1 MEIFVRGDNVKVTEA
16 IENYVKDKL
25 KRIDKYIGDNEHVK
39 ATAVINVKNHN
50 QKVEITIPLKS
61 FIIRAEETRDDLYA
75 AIDVVVDKLERQI
88 RKNKTKLQSKKVKE
102 YSSKEFVIE
111 EIESYENEEDEKIVK
126 RKKIEVKPMS
136 EEEAIL
142 QMDMIPYFSDLKND
156 GAKGRQKLN
165 QITRYLGIIIAFFQ
179 GFAMVYAFGGKNLSA
194 MEIMKSSIVM
204 TAGTSFL
211 LWLGDRI
218 TQKGL
223 GNGISLIIMAG
234 IISTVPKMFIDAFT
248 SLVTD
253 NSSLLIGIVSYAVFV
268 IIYLLLVVA
277 IVFVEESERRI
288 PIQYSNQTTSAYGAK
303 QTYIPFKLNSA
314 GVMPV
319 ILASAVISVPAFL
332 ASIMKKEGFTLFVEK
347 YLTYTTPVGFIVY
360 ILLIFVF
367 GFFYTILQANPE
379 ELAKNL
385 NKNGGYIPG
394 IRPGKETTTYIKT
407 VLKRLTLVGTL
418 FLAILAGLPIIFSAI
433 SNLPSSVSIGGT
445 GMLIVI
451 GVALETYRQLESSLV
466 NRNYKGGK

>member
-1 MEIFVRGDNVKVTEA
+1 MFKNLRQIWNPKNKDIKKRIGYTLFALLIFAVGNTITVPGMKAVVQDLGFLEYLNA
-16 IENYVKDKL
+16 ISGGGL
-25 KRIDKYIGDNEHVK
+25 KRFTIFGLGVMPYIS
-39 ATAVINVKNHN
+39 ASI
-50 QKVEITIPLKS
+50 
-61 FIIRAEETRDDLYA
+61 
-75 AIDVVVDKLERQI
+75 VV
-88 RKNKTKLQSKKVKE
+88 S
-102 YSSKEFVIE
+102 
-111 EIESYENEEDEKIVK
+111 
-126 RKKIEVKPMS
+126 
-136 EEEAIL
+136 IL

-288 PIQYSNQTTSAYGAK
+288 PIQYSNQTTSAYGTK

>member
-1 MEIFVRGDNVKVTEA
+1 MFKNLRQIWNPKNKDIKKRIGYTLFALLIFAVGNTITVPGMKAVVQDLGFLEYLNA
-16 IENYVKDKL
+16 ISGGGL
-25 KRIDKYIGDNEHVK
+25 KRFTIFGLGVMPYIS
-39 ATAVINVKNHN
+39 ASI
-50 QKVEITIPLKS
+50 
-61 FIIRAEETRDDLYA
+61 
-75 AIDVVVDKLERQI
+75 VV
-88 RKNKTKLQSKKVKE
+88 S
-102 YSSKEFVIE
+102 
-111 EIESYENEEDEKIVK
+111 
-126 RKKIEVKPMS
+126 
-136 EEEAIL
+136 IL

-418 FLAILAGLPIIFSAI
+418 FLAILAVLPIIFSAI

>member
-1 MEIFVRGDNVKVTEA
+1 MFKNLRQIWNPKNKDIKKRIGYTLFALLIFAVGNTITVPGMKAVVQDLGFLEYLNA
-16 IENYVKDKL
+16 ISGGGL
-25 KRIDKYIGDNEHVK
+25 KRFTIFGLGVMPYIS
-39 ATAVINVKNHN
+39 ASI
-50 QKVEITIPLKS
+50 
-61 FIIRAEETRDDLYA
+61 
-75 AIDVVVDKLERQI
+75 VV
-88 RKNKTKLQSKKVKE
+88 S
-102 YSSKEFVIE
+102 
-111 EIESYENEEDEKIVK
+111 
-126 RKKIEVKPMS
+126 
-136 EEEAIL
+136 IL

-394 IRPGKETTTYIKT
+394 IRPGKESTTYIKT

-418 FLAILAGLPIIFSAI
+418 FLAILAGIPIIFSAI

>member
-1 MEIFVRGDNVKVTEA
+1 MFKNLRQIWNPKNKDIKKRIGYTLFALFIFA
-16 IENYVKDKL
+16 IGNTITVPGMKAVVKDLGFLEYLNAISGGGL
-25 KRIDKYIGDNEHVK
+25 KKFTIFGLGVMPYIS
-39 ATAVINVKNHN
+39 A
-50 QKVEITIPLKS
+50 S
-61 FIIRAEETRDDLYA
+61 II
-75 AIDVVVDKLERQI
+75 V
-88 RKNKTKLQSKKVKE
+88 S
-102 YSSKEFVIE
+102 
-111 EIESYENEEDEKIVK
+111 
-126 RKKIEVKPMS
+126 
-136 EEEAIL
+136 IL
-142 QMDMIPYFSDLKND
+142 QMDIIPYFSDLKND

-165 QITRYLGIIIAFFQ
+165 QITRYLGIIIAFLQ
-179 GFAMVYAFGGKNLSA
+179 GLAMVYAFGGKNLST
-194 MEIMKSSIVM
+194 MEIMKLSIIM

-234 IISTVPKMFIDAFT
+234 IISTVPKMFIDAFS
-248 SLVTD
+248 SLVID

-332 ASIMKKEGFTLFVEK
+332 ASIIKKEGFTLFVEK

-379 ELAKNL
+379 ELSKNL

-407 VLKRLTLVGTL
+407 VLKRLTLVGTS

>member
-1 MEIFVRGDNVKVTEA
+1 MFKNLRQIWNPK
-16 IENYVKDKL
+16 NKDIK
-25 KRIDKYIGDNEHVK
+25 KRIGYTLFALLIFAVGNTITVPGMKAVVQDLGFLEYLNAISGGGLKKFTIFGLGVMPYIS
-39 ATAVINVKNHN
+39 ASI
-50 QKVEITIPLKS
+50 
-61 FIIRAEETRDDLYA
+61 
-75 AIDVVVDKLERQI
+75 VV
-88 RKNKTKLQSKKVKE
+88 S
-102 YSSKEFVIE
+102 
-111 EIESYENEEDEKIVK
+111 
-126 RKKIEVKPMS
+126 
-136 EEEAIL
+136 IL

>member
-1 MEIFVRGDNVKVTEA
+1 MFKNLRQIWNPKNKDIKKRIGYTLFALLIFAVGNTITVPGMKAVVQDLGFLEYLNA
-16 IENYVKDKL
+16 ISGGGL
-25 KRIDKYIGDNEHVK
+25 KRFTIFGLGVMPYIS
-39 ATAVINVKNHN
+39 ASI
-50 QKVEITIPLKS
+50 
-61 FIIRAEETRDDLYA
+61 
-75 AIDVVVDKLERQI
+75 VV
-88 RKNKTKLQSKKVKE
+88 S
-102 YSSKEFVIE
+102 
-111 EIESYENEEDEKIVK
+111 
-126 RKKIEVKPMS
+126 
-136 EEEAIL
+136 IL

-248 SLVTD
+248 SLVID

-379 ELAKNL
+379 ELSKNL

-418 FLAILAGLPIIFSAI
+418 FLSILAGLPIIFSAI

>member
-1 MEIFVRGDNVKVTEA
+1 MFKNLRQIWNPKNKDIKKRIGYTLFALFIFA
-16 IENYVKDKL
+16 IGNTITVPGMKAVVKDLGFLEYLNAISGGGL
-25 KRIDKYIGDNEHVK
+25 KKFTIFGLGVMPYIS
-39 ATAVINVKNHN
+39 A
-50 QKVEITIPLKS
+50 S
-61 FIIRAEETRDDLYA
+61 II
-75 AIDVVVDKLERQI
+75 V
-88 RKNKTKLQSKKVKE
+88 S
-102 YSSKEFVIE
+102 
-111 EIESYENEEDEKIVK
+111 
-126 RKKIEVKPMS
+126 
-136 EEEAIL
+136 IL
-142 QMDMIPYFSDLKND
+142 QMDIIPYFSDLKND

-165 QITRYLGIIIAFFQ
+165 QITRYLGIIIAFLQ
-179 GFAMVYAFGGKNLSA
+179 GLAMVYAFGGKNLST
-194 MEIMKSSIVM
+194 MEIMKSSIIM

-234 IISTVPKMFIDAFT
+234 IISTVPKMFIDAFS
-248 SLVTD
+248 SLVID

-332 ASIMKKEGFTLFVEK
+332 ASIIKKEGFTLFEEK

-379 ELAKNL
+379 ELSKNL

-407 VLKRLTLVGTL
+407 VLKRLTLVGTS

>member
-1 MEIFVRGDNVKVTEA
+1 MFKNLRQIWNPKNKDIKKRIGYTLFALLIFAVGNTITVPGMKAVVQDLGFLEYLNA
-16 IENYVKDKL
+16 ISGGGL
-25 KRIDKYIGDNEHVK
+25 KRFTIFGLGVMPYIS
-39 ATAVINVKNHN
+39 ASI
-50 QKVEITIPLKS
+50 
-61 FIIRAEETRDDLYA
+61 
-75 AIDVVVDKLERQI
+75 VV
-88 RKNKTKLQSKKVKE
+88 S
-102 YSSKEFVIE
+102 
-111 EIESYENEEDEKIVK
+111 
-126 RKKIEVKPMS
+126 
-136 EEEAIL
+136 IL
-142 QMDMIPYFSDLKND
+142 QMDIIPYFSDLKND

-223 GNGISLIIMAG
+223 GNGISLIIIAG

>member
-1 MEIFVRGDNVKVTEA
+1 MFKNLRQIWNPKNKDIKKRIGYTLFALLIFAVGNTITVPGMKAVVQDLGFLEYLNA
-16 IENYVKDKL
+16 ISGGGL
-25 KRIDKYIGDNEHVK
+25 KRFTIFGLGVMPYIS
-39 ATAVINVKNHN
+39 ASI
-50 QKVEITIPLKS
+50 
-61 FIIRAEETRDDLYA
+61 
-75 AIDVVVDKLERQI
+75 VV
-88 RKNKTKLQSKKVKE
+88 S
-102 YSSKEFVIE
+102 
-111 EIESYENEEDEKIVK
+111 
-126 RKKIEVKPMS
+126 
-136 EEEAIL
+136 IL

-248 SLVTD
+248 SLVID

-360 ILLIFVF
+360 ILLIFVI

>member
-1 MEIFVRGDNVKVTEA
+1 MFKNLRQIWNPKNKDIKKRIGYTLFALLIFAVGNTITVPGMKAVVQDLGFLEYLNA
-16 IENYVKDKL
+16 ISGGGL
-25 KRIDKYIGDNEHVK
+25 KRFTIFGLGVMPYIS
-39 ATAVINVKNHN
+39 ASI
-50 QKVEITIPLKS
+50 
-61 FIIRAEETRDDLYA
+61 
-75 AIDVVVDKLERQI
+75 VV
-88 RKNKTKLQSKKVKE
+88 S
-102 YSSKEFVIE
+102 
-111 EIESYENEEDEKIVK
+111 
-126 RKKIEVKPMS
+126 
-136 EEEAIL
+136 IL

-253 NSSLLIGIVSYAVFV
+253 NSSLLIGSVSYAVFV

>member
-1 MEIFVRGDNVKVTEA
+1 MFKNLRQIWNPKNKDIKKRIGYTLFALFIFA
-16 IENYVKDKL
+16 IGNTITVPGMKAVVKDLGFLEYLNAISGGGL
-25 KRIDKYIGDNEHVK
+25 KKFTIFGLGVMPYIS
-39 ATAVINVKNHN
+39 A
-50 QKVEITIPLKS
+50 S
-61 FIIRAEETRDDLYA
+61 II
-75 AIDVVVDKLERQI
+75 V
-88 RKNKTKLQSKKVKE
+88 S
-102 YSSKEFVIE
+102 
-111 EIESYENEEDEKIVK
+111 
-126 RKKIEVKPMS
+126 
-136 EEEAIL
+136 IL
-142 QMDMIPYFSDLKND
+142 QMDIIPYFSDLKND

-165 QITRYLGIIIAFFQ
+165 QITRYLGIIIAFLQ
-179 GFAMVYAFGGKNLSA
+179 GLAMVYAFGGKNLST
-194 MEIMKSSIVM
+194 MEIMKSSIIM

-234 IISTVPKMFIDAFT
+234 IISTVPKMFIDAFS
-248 SLVTD
+248 SLVID

-332 ASIMKKEGFTLFVEK
+332 ASIIKKEGFTLFVEK

-379 ELAKNL
+379 ELSKNL

-407 VLKRLTLVGTL
+407 VLKRLTLVGTS

-451 GVALETYRQLESSLV
+451 GVALETYRQLESSLI
-466 NRNYKGGK
+466 NRNYKGGR

>member
-1 MEIFVRGDNVKVTEA
+1 MFKNLRQIWNPKNKDIKKRIGYTLFALLIFAVGNTITVPGMKAVVQDLGFLEYLNA
-16 IENYVKDKL
+16 ISGGGL
-25 KRIDKYIGDNEHVK
+25 KRFTIFGLGVMPYIS
-39 ATAVINVKNHN
+39 ASI
-50 QKVEITIPLKS
+50 
-61 FIIRAEETRDDLYA
+61 
-75 AIDVVVDKLERQI
+75 VV
-88 RKNKTKLQSKKVKE
+88 S
-102 YSSKEFVIE
+102 
-111 EIESYENEEDEKIVK
+111 
-126 RKKIEVKPMS
+126 
-136 EEEAIL
+136 IL

-466 NRNYKGGK
+466 NKGGK

>member
-1 MEIFVRGDNVKVTEA
+1 MFKNLRQIWNPKNKDIKKRIGYTLFALLIFA
-16 IENYVKDKL
+16 IGNTITVPGMKAVVKDLGFLEYLNAISGGGL
-25 KRIDKYIGDNEHVK
+25 KKFTIFGLGVMPYIS
-39 ATAVINVKNHN
+39 A
-50 QKVEITIPLKS
+50 S
-61 FIIRAEETRDDLYA
+61 II
-75 AIDVVVDKLERQI
+75 V
-88 RKNKTKLQSKKVKE
+88 S
-102 YSSKEFVIE
+102 
-111 EIESYENEEDEKIVK
+111 
-126 RKKIEVKPMS
+126 
-136 EEEAIL
+136 IL
-142 QMDMIPYFSDLKND
+142 QMDIIPYFSDLKND

-165 QITRYLGIIIAFFQ
+165 QITRYLGIIIAFLQ
-179 GFAMVYAFGGKNLSA
+179 GLAMVYAFGGKNLST
-194 MEIMKSSIVM
+194 MEIMKSSIIM

-234 IISTVPKMFIDAFT
+234 IISTVPKMFIDAFS
-248 SLVTD
+248 SLVID

-332 ASIMKKEGFTLFVEK
+332 ASIIKKEEFTLFVEK

-379 ELAKNL
+379 ELSKNL

-407 VLKRLTLVGTL
+407 VLKRLTLVGTS

>member
-1 MEIFVRGDNVKVTEA
+1 MFKNLRQIWNPKNKDIKKRIGYTLFALFIFA
-16 IENYVKDKL
+16 IGNTITVPGMKAVVKDLGFLEYLNAISGGGL
-25 KRIDKYIGDNEHVK
+25 KKFTIFGLGVMPYIS
-39 ATAVINVKNHN
+39 A
-50 QKVEITIPLKS
+50 S
-61 FIIRAEETRDDLYA
+61 II
-75 AIDVVVDKLERQI
+75 V
-88 RKNKTKLQSKKVKE
+88 S
-102 YSSKEFVIE
+102 
-111 EIESYENEEDEKIVK
+111 
-126 RKKIEVKPMS
+126 
-136 EEEAIL
+136 IL
-142 QMDMIPYFSDLKND
+142 QMDIIPYFSDLKND

-165 QITRYLGIIIAFFQ
+165 QITRYLGIIIAFLQ
-179 GFAMVYAFGGKNLSA
+179 GLAMVYAFGGKNLST
-194 MEIMKSSIVM
+194 MEIMKSSIIM

-234 IISTVPKMFIDAFT
+234 IISTVPKMFIDAFS
-248 SLVTD
+248 SLVID

-319 ILASAVISVPAFL
+319 ILASVVISVPAFL
-332 ASIMKKEGFTLFVEK
+332 ASIIKKEGFTLFVEK

-379 ELAKNL
+379 ELSKNL

-407 VLKRLTLVGTL
+407 VLKRLTLVGTS

>member
-1 MEIFVRGDNVKVTEA
+1 MFKNLRQIWNPKNKDIKKRIGYTLFALLIFAVGNTITVPGMKAVVQDLGFLEYLNA
-16 IENYVKDKL
+16 ISGGGL
-25 KRIDKYIGDNEHVK
+25 KRFTIFGLGVMPYIS
-39 ATAVINVKNHN
+39 ASI
-50 QKVEITIPLKS
+50 
-61 FIIRAEETRDDLYA
+61 
-75 AIDVVVDKLERQI
+75 VV
-88 RKNKTKLQSKKVKE
+88 S
-102 YSSKEFVIE
+102 
-111 EIESYENEEDEKIVK
+111 
-126 RKKIEVKPMS
+126 
-136 EEEAIL
+136 IL

-156 GAKGRQKLN
+156 GARGRQKLN

>member
-1 MEIFVRGDNVKVTEA
+1 MSHPYIKKRIGYTLFALLIFA
-16 IENYVKDKL
+16 IGNTITVPGMKAVVKDLGFLEYLNAISGGGL
-25 KRIDKYIGDNEHVK
+25 KKFTIFGLGVMPYIS
-39 ATAVINVKNHN
+39 A
-50 QKVEITIPLKS
+50 S
-61 FIIRAEETRDDLYA
+61 II
-75 AIDVVVDKLERQI
+75 V
-88 RKNKTKLQSKKVKE
+88 S
-102 YSSKEFVIE
+102 
-111 EIESYENEEDEKIVK
+111 
-126 RKKIEVKPMS
+126 
-136 EEEAIL
+136 IL
-142 QMDMIPYFSDLKND
+142 QMDIIPYFSDLKND

-165 QITRYLGIIIAFFQ
+165 QITRYLGIIIAFLQ
-179 GFAMVYAFGGKNLSA
+179 GLAMVYAFGGKNLST
-194 MEIMKSSIVM
+194 MEIMKSSIIM

-234 IISTVPKMFIDAFT
+234 IISTVPKMFIDAFS
-248 SLVTD
+248 SLVID

-332 ASIMKKEGFTLFVEK
+332 ASIIKKEGFTLFVEK

-379 ELAKNL
+379 ELSKNL

-407 VLKRLTLVGTL
+407 VLKRLTLVGTS

>member
-1 MEIFVRGDNVKVTEA
+1 MFKNLRQIWNPKNKDIKKRIGYTLFALLIFAVGNTITVPGMKAVVQDLGFLEYLNA
-16 IENYVKDKL
+16 ISGGGL
-25 KRIDKYIGDNEHVK
+25 KRFTIFGLGVMPYIS
-39 ATAVINVKNHN
+39 ASI
-50 QKVEITIPLKS
+50 
-61 FIIRAEETRDDLYA
+61 
-75 AIDVVVDKLERQI
+75 VV
-88 RKNKTKLQSKKVKE
+88 S
-102 YSSKEFVIE
+102 
-111 EIESYENEEDEKIVK
+111 
-126 RKKIEVKPMS
+126 
-136 EEEAIL
+136 IL

-379 ELAKNL
+379 ELSKNL

-418 FLAILAGLPIIFSAI
+418 FLSILAGLPIIFSAI

>member
-1 MEIFVRGDNVKVTEA
+1 MFKNLRQIWNLKNKDIKKRIGYTLFALLIFAVGNTITVPGMKAVVQDLGFLEYLNA
-16 IENYVKDKL
+16 ISGGGL
-25 KRIDKYIGDNEHVK
+25 KRFTIFGLGVMPYIS
-39 ATAVINVKNHN
+39 ASI
-50 QKVEITIPLKS
+50 
-61 FIIRAEETRDDLYA
+61 
-75 AIDVVVDKLERQI
+75 VV
-88 RKNKTKLQSKKVKE
+88 S
-102 YSSKEFVIE
+102 
-111 EIESYENEEDEKIVK
+111 
-126 RKKIEVKPMS
+126 
-136 EEEAIL
+136 IL

>member
-1 MEIFVRGDNVKVTEA
+1 MFKNLRQIWNPKNKDIKKRIGYTLFALLIFAVGNTITVPGMKAVVQDLGFLEYLNA
-16 IENYVKDKL
+16 ISGGGL
-25 KRIDKYIGDNEHVK
+25 KRFTIFGLGVMPYIS
-39 ATAVINVKNHN
+39 ASI
-50 QKVEITIPLKS
+50 
-61 FIIRAEETRDDLYA
+61 
-75 AIDVVVDKLERQI
+75 VV
-88 RKNKTKLQSKKVKE
+88 S
-102 YSSKEFVIE
+102 
-111 EIESYENEEDEKIVK
+111 
-126 RKKIEVKPMS
+126 
-136 EEEAIL
+136 IL

-218 TQKGL
+218 NQKGL

>member
-1 MEIFVRGDNVKVTEA
+1 MFKNLRQIWNPKNKDIKKRIGYTLFALLIFAVGNTITVPGMKAVVQDLGFLEYLNA
-16 IENYVKDKL
+16 ISGGGL
-25 KRIDKYIGDNEHVK
+25 KRFTIFGLGVMPYIS
-39 ATAVINVKNHN
+39 ASI
-50 QKVEITIPLKS
+50 
-61 FIIRAEETRDDLYA
+61 
-75 AIDVVVDKLERQI
+75 VV
-88 RKNKTKLQSKKVKE
+88 S
-102 YSSKEFVIE
+102 
-111 EIESYENEEDEKIVK
+111 
-126 RKKIEVKPMS
+126 
-136 EEEAIL
+136 IL
-142 QMDMIPYFSDLKND
+142 QMDIIPYFSDLKND

-319 ILASAVISVPAFL
+319 ILASAVIWP
-332 ASIMKKEGFTLFVEK
+332 SIDV
-347 YLTYTTPVGFIVY
+347 
-360 ILLIFVF
+360 
-367 GFFYTILQANPE
+367 
-379 ELAKNL
+379 
-385 NKNGGYIPG
+385 
-394 IRPGKETTTYIKT
+394 
-407 VLKRLTLVGTL
+407 
-418 FLAILAGLPIIFSAI
+418 
-433 SNLPSSVSIGGT
+433 
-445 GMLIVI
+445 
-451 GVALETYRQLESSLV
+451 
-466 NRNYKGGK
+466 

>member
-1 MEIFVRGDNVKVTEA
+1 MKAV
-16 IENYVKDKL
+16 VKDLGFLEYLNAISGGGL
-25 KRIDKYIGDNEHVK
+25 KKFTIFGLGVMPYIS
-39 ATAVINVKNHN
+39 A
-50 QKVEITIPLKS
+50 S
-61 FIIRAEETRDDLYA
+61 II
-75 AIDVVVDKLERQI
+75 V
-88 RKNKTKLQSKKVKE
+88 S
-102 YSSKEFVIE
+102 
-111 EIESYENEEDEKIVK
+111 
-126 RKKIEVKPMS
+126 
-136 EEEAIL
+136 IL
-142 QMDMIPYFSDLKND
+142 QMDIIPYFSDLKND

-165 QITRYLGIIIAFFQ
+165 QITRYLGIIIAFLQ
-179 GFAMVYAFGGKNLSA
+179 GLAMVYAFGGKNLST
-194 MEIMKSSIVM
+194 MEIMKSSIIM

-234 IISTVPKMFIDAFT
+234 IISTVPKMFIDAFS
-248 SLVTD
+248 SLVID

-332 ASIMKKEGFTLFVEK
+332 ASIIKKEGFTLFVEK

-379 ELAKNL
+379 ELSKNL

-407 VLKRLTLVGTL
+407 VLKRLTLVGTS

>member
-1 MEIFVRGDNVKVTEA
+1 MFKNLRQIWNPK
-16 IENYVKDKL
+16 NKDIK
-25 KRIDKYIGDNEHVK
+25 KRIGYTLFALLIFAVGNTITVPGMKAVVQDLGFLEYLNAISGGGLKNFTIFGLGVMPYIS
-39 ATAVINVKNHN
+39 ASI
-50 QKVEITIPLKS
+50 
-61 FIIRAEETRDDLYA
+61 
-75 AIDVVVDKLERQI
+75 VV
-88 RKNKTKLQSKKVKE
+88 S
-102 YSSKEFVIE
+102 
-111 EIESYENEEDEKIVK
+111 
-126 RKKIEVKPMS
+126 
-136 EEEAIL
+136 IL
-142 QMDMIPYFSDLKND
+142 QMDIIPYFSDLKND

-165 QITRYLGIIIAFFQ
+165 QITRYLGIILAFLQ

-248 SLVTD
+248 SLVLD

-347 YLTYTTPVGFIVY
+347 YLTYITPVGFIIY

-379 ELAKNL
+379 ELSKNL

-418 FLAILAGLPIIFSAI
+418 FLSILAGLPIIFSAI

>member
-1 MEIFVRGDNVKVTEA
+1 MFKNLRQIWNPKNKDIKKRIGYTLFALLIFAVGNTITVPGMKAVVQDLGFLEYLNA
-16 IENYVKDKL
+16 ISGGGL
-25 KRIDKYIGDNEHVK
+25 KRFTIFGLGVMPYIS
-39 ATAVINVKNHN
+39 ASI
-50 QKVEITIPLKS
+50 
-61 FIIRAEETRDDLYA
+61 
-75 AIDVVVDKLERQI
+75 VV
-88 RKNKTKLQSKKVKE
+88 S
-102 YSSKEFVIE
+102 
-111 EIESYENEEDEKIVK
+111 
-126 RKKIEVKPMS
+126 
-136 EEEAIL
+136 IL

-360 ILLIFVF
+360 ILLIIAFTY
-367 GFFYTILQANPE
+367 GYTYLAAVNPE
-379 ELAKNL
+379 DISKNL
-385 NKNGGYIPG
+385 NKQNGYIPG
-394 IRPGKETTTYIKT
+394 IRPGTETTKYVSK
-407 VLKRLTLVGTL
+407 VLSRITFMG
-418 FLAILAGLPIIFSAI
+418 AIFIAIIAAIPIIFSWI
-433 SNLPSSVSIGGT
+433 SDMPSIVTLGGT
-445 GMLIVI
+445 SILIVV
-451 GVALETYRQLESSLV
+451 GVLLETYKQLESSV
-466 NRNYKGGK
+466 ASRAYRR

>member
-1 MEIFVRGDNVKVTEA
+1 MFKNLRQIWNPKNKDIKKRIGYTLFALLIFAVGNTITVPGMKAVVQDLGFLEYLNA
-16 IENYVKDKL
+16 ISGGGL
-25 KRIDKYIGDNEHVK
+25 KRFTIFGLGVMPYIS
-39 ATAVINVKNHN
+39 ASI
-50 QKVEITIPLKS
+50 
-61 FIIRAEETRDDLYA
+61 
-75 AIDVVVDKLERQI
+75 VV
-88 RKNKTKLQSKKVKE
+88 S
-102 YSSKEFVIE
+102 
-111 EIESYENEEDEKIVK
+111 
-126 RKKIEVKPMS
+126 
-136 EEEAIL
+136 IL

>member
-1 MEIFVRGDNVKVTEA
+1 MFKNLRQIWNPKNKDIKKRIGYTLFALLIFAVGNTITVPGMKAVVQDLGFLEYLNA
-16 IENYVKDKL
+16 ISGGGL
-25 KRIDKYIGDNEHVK
+25 KRFTIFGLGVMPYIS
-39 ATAVINVKNHN
+39 ASI
-50 QKVEITIPLKS
+50 
-61 FIIRAEETRDDLYA
+61 
-75 AIDVVVDKLERQI
+75 VV
-88 RKNKTKLQSKKVKE
+88 S
-102 YSSKEFVIE
+102 
-111 EIESYENEEDEKIVK
+111 
-126 RKKIEVKPMS
+126 
-136 EEEAIL
+136 IL

-367 GFFYTILQANPE
+367 GFFYTNMQINPK
-379 ELAKNL
+379 ELSKNL

-394 IRPGKETTTYIKT
+394 IRPGVETEKYISRILNRIT
-407 VLKRLTLVGTL
+407 
-418 FLAILAGLPIIFSAI
+418 FLGSTFMAIIAGLPIVFSSFI
-433 SNLPSSVSIGGT
+433 NTGLPTSVSIGGT
-445 GMLIVI
+445 GVLIVV
-451 GVALETYRQLESSLV
+451 GVAIETCRQIESSLI
-466 NRNYKGGK
+466 NRNYKGAR